1 MIQRTGKYYWLTV
14 TCFVVFTVGVVPIIL
29 FTGWLSTSL
38 WGIWLGTVICGFG
51 NGIGGTTT
59 LVGLSEYSSAA
70 RSSDLINT
78 DSHTSIVS
86 YAGRDDQAVGIACLY
101 LFRSLG
107 SVIGIS
113 LSAATI
119 QQVLR
124 QRLHQAL
131 HNSLDVDVIVDRVR
145 KSLEYIKTLDPD
157 MQALVRG
164 CYEMATRWSYILDLI
179 LVVGAIG
186 ASLFITE
193 RRILSSHVDIS

>member
-1 MIQRTGKYYWLTV
+1 MSGLV
-14 TCFVVFTVGVVPIIL
+14 
-29 FTGWLSTSL
+29 STSPL
-38 WGIWLGTVICGFG
+38 LAP
-51 NGIGGTTT
+51 
-59 LVGLSEYSSAA
+59 SS
-70 RSSDLINT
+70 LIYT
-78 DSHTSIVS
+78 DSHLVVVS

-124 QRLHQAL
+124 RQLHQAL
-131 HNSLDVDVIVDRVR
+131 HDNLDVDVIVERVR

-164 CYEMATRWSYILDLI
+164 CYEMATRGSYVLDLI

-186 ASLFITE
+186 ASLFIKE
-193 RRILSSHVDIS
+193 KRILSNHIDIS